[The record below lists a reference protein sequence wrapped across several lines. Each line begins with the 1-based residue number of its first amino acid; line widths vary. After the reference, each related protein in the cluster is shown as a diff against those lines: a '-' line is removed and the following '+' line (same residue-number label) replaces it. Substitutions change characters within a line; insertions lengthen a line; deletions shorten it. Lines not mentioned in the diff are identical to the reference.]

1 MKEYR
6 DEVAIPITSFTLRI
20 AGPQYYSLL
29 EKMKGISAKRMISS
43 ALAATLCT
51 GTLLGVGD
59 GTGEPG
65 FVPPPREKKK
75 PPAPPRTAS
84 SAETLLACCCCPVA
98 PMSRTEAKK
107 PPQPPV
113 IITKLKDE
121 RAGGKGGKK

>member
-1 MKEYR
+1 MK
-6 DEVAIPITSFTLRI
+6 T
-20 AGPQYYSLL
+20 G
-29 EKMKGISAKRMISS
+29 KAKQLIGT
-43 ALAATLCT
+43 ALAATLCS
-51 GTLLGVGD
+51 GTLLGVDD
-59 GTGEPG
+59 GSNDPG
-65 FVPPPREKKK
+65 FVPPPREHKK

-121 RAGGKGGKK
+121 RASGPDKDSGK

>member
-1 MKEYR
+1 MKK
-6 DEVAIPITSFTLRI
+6 V
-20 AGPQYYSLL
+20 
-29 EKMKGISAKRMISS
+29 SAKQVIGT

-51 GTLLGVGD
+51 GTLMGVDDGSGD
-59 GTGEPG
+59 PG
-65 FVPPPREKKK
+65 FVPPPREQKK

-113 IITKLKDE
+113 IITKIKDE
-121 RAGGKGGKK
+121 QGAGSRKGRRK

>member
-1 MKEYR
+1 
-6 DEVAIPITSFTLRI
+6 
-20 AGPQYYSLL
+20 
-29 EKMKGISAKRMISS
+29 MKGIRAKQVIST
-43 ALAATLCT
+43 ALAATLCS
-51 GTLLGVGD
+51 GTVLSAGD
-59 GTGEPG
+59 GTNEPG

-113 IITKLKDE
+113 IITKIKDE
-121 RAGGKGGKK
+121 RAGSSGKKSK

>member
-1 MKEYR
+1 MR
-6 DEVAIPITSFTLRI
+6 TDGLH
-20 AGPQYYSLL
+20 YYSLL
-29 EKMKGISAKRMISS
+29 EKMKAISAKRIIGT

-51 GTLLGVGD
+51 GTVMGVGD

-113 IITKLKDE
+113 IITKIKDE
-121 RAGGKGGKK
+121 GPGGNGRKKK